1 MTGTDQNM
9 TAVDALLR
17 FAQRHTDAEAA
28 QALVDRAT
36 NELAGRTVVRP
47 EHDVAP
53 IRFYFRRHQDVSGVS
68 GEGRIAD
75 GVLWP
80 DGTASLR
87 WRGPHPKIDFCDRGL
102 VTAEHVHG
110 HGGATEIV
118 FIDRPDEQPA
128 DAVDPADVPLALR
141 RMVEH
146 ALRRPVPC
154 PKCSRTTAC
163 RCITDRTEARVGA
176 VLAAIAPWLRG
187 GEAA

>member
-1 MTGTDQNM
+1 MTDTDQHM
-9 TAVDALLR
+9 TAVEALLA
-17 FAQRHTDAEAA
+17 FARRHTDAEAA
-28 QALVDRAT
+28 QALVDQAT

-53 IRFYFRRHQDVSGVS
+53 LRFYFRRNQDVSGVS

-87 WRGPHPKIDFCDRGL
+87 WRGPHPKVDFCDRGL

-110 HGGATEIV
+110 HGGATEVV
-118 FIDRPDEQPA
+118 FLDRPDEQPA
-128 DAVDPADVPLALR
+128 GVDASDVPVVLR

-154 PKCSRTTAC
+154 PKCSRTTPC
-163 RCITDRTEARVGA
+163 RCIADRTEARVTA
-176 VLAAIAPWLRG
+176 VLTALAPWLRG
-187 GEAA
+187 EAA